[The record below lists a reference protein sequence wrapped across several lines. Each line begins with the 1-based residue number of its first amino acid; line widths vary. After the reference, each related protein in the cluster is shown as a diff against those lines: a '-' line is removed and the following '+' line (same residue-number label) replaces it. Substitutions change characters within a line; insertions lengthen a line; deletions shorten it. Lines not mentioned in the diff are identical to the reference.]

1 MTNRLDP
8 GSIVVAGITL
18 LLFVIALFVKGFTHD
33 LLTETAIFLVSVKII
48 MMAYR
53 NSMDIRK
60 VNEKL
65 DKIIQLEKDEG
76 RCLENDGKNSKN

>member
-53 NSMDIRK
+53 NSVDIRK

-65 DKIIQLEKDEG
+65 DTIIRLERDEG
-76 RCLENDGKNSKN
+76 RCLENDGKHPKN